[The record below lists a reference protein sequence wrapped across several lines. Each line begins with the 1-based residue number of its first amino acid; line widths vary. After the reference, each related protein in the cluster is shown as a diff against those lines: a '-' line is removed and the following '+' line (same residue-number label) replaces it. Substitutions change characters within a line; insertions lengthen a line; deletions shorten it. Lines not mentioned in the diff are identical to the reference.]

1 MRTKKLI
8 VVIFCFVLLSILLI
22 LFNGGGNQN
31 DSIKNIYTQTHEHL
45 KELQVNLRVAS
56 DKKLEIDEKY
66 LEILGFIN
74 GSSNAEQLSSLSTS
88 SSSSWSASSSSHFQ
102 PSSTIRTALSN
113 NLLNF
118 NGTKTTFSI
127 VTYVQTGET
136 SSVILLLQNIA
147 NKLPNENIVLY
158 DLGLTSYE
166 YKTLSPYCNYSS
178 AKCTIVTYDLTVFPS
193 HIPDKRMMH
202 AYRPIVIKDALLRSK
217 TILFMENTMRLN
229 GTSRDVYDLLAKLT
243 SKVYNGGTKSE
254 VTSTSTDT
262 LSSGVLGWS
271 EPTAVSTRSHPK
283 MFEYFQTKAEEFIF
297 LRMID
302 LDAIFFT
309 DSKVVSD
316 QILLPWIKCAFTL
329 ECLDP
334 IGAQSNGC
342 KYNKKPQYRY
352 SGCHAYDTS
361 ALNIVLGLTWHMDH
375 SKYSIPKEGEN
386 TKYIFSKQSLSQSS
400 RILDNRRRNIT
411 DTSEHPYSDE

>member
-1 MRTKKLI
+1 M
-8 VVIFCFVLLSILLI
+8 
-22 LFNGGGNQN
+22 
-31 DSIKNIYTQTHEHL
+31 
-45 KELQVNLRVAS
+45 AS

-74 GSSNAEQLSSLSTS
+74 GSSTSEQLSSSLSTS
-88 SSSSWSASSSSHFQ
+88 SSSSSYSSSSHFQ
-102 PSSTIRTALSN
+102 PPLSSTIRTALPSS
-113 NLLNF
+113 LLNF
-118 NGTKTTFSI
+118 NGTKTNFSI

-166 YKTLSPYCNYSS
+166 YKTLSPYCNYS
-178 AKCTIVTYDLTVFPS
+178 AVKCAIVTYDLTVFPS
-193 HIPDKRMMH
+193 HIQDKRMMH
-202 AYRPIVIKDALLRSK
+202 AYRPIVIKDALMRSK

-229 GTSRDVYDLLAKLT
+229 GTSRDIYDLLSKLQAKN
-243 SKVYNGGTKSE
+243 YNGGSI
-254 VTSTSTDT
+254 TSTESDQTAP

-283 MFEYFQTKAEEFIF
+283 MFGYFQTKAEEFIF

-302 LDAIFFT
+302 LDAIFFS
-309 DSKVVSD
+309 DSKLVND

-334 IGAQSNGC
+334 IG
-342 KYNKKPQYRY
+342 
-352 SGCHAYDTS
+352 
-361 ALNIVLGLTWHMDH
+361 
-375 SKYSIPKEGEN
+375 E
-386 TKYIFSKQSLSQSS
+386 FF
-400 RILDNRRRNIT
+400 
-411 DTSEHPYSDE
+411 